1 MGLLLTIDGVK
12 KQILLEIQTCSLGN
26 ADIYLWS
33 KNIFYRNTLIT
44 QIWSSVFSFN
54 ISVLESASAWNLE
67 EVKFESLI
75 ELALGKSS
83 SGVEVDLELKWSF
96 SGCKKKLR
104 CKIQMSTMMII
115 KNEWISV
122 QEVDR

>member
-1 MGLLLTIDGVK
+1 MGLFFLLLTPALRWRKETNLARNSMDIKFGRCRYLFMVK
-12 KQILLEIQTCSLGN
+12 EHFF
-26 ADIYLWS
+26 W
-33 KNIFYRNTLIT
+33 NTLII
-44 QIWSSVFSFN
+44 QIWNSVFSFN

-96 SGCKKKLR
+96 SGCKK
-104 CKIQMSTMMII
+104 S
-115 KNEWISV
+115 
-122 QEVDR
+122 